1 MNPAGIPQP
10 GTGVYRGPQG
20 LQGEV
25 FRGIGG
31 RGLERDGM
39 GWVYREGLDEGSVRG
54 HFAESLAVQLCGL
67 ALLIREG
74 LRM

>member
-1 MNPAGIPQP
+1 M
-10 GTGVYRGPQG
+10 
-20 LQGEV
+20 
-25 FRGIGG
+25 GG
-31 RGLERDGM
+31 RGSGERDGM

-74 LRM
+74 LRMRRG